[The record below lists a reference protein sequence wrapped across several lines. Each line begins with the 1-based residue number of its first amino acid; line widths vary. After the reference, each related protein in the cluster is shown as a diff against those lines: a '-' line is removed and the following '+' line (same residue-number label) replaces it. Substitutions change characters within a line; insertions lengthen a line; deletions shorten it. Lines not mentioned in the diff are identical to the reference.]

1 MRAPLANLSVTIF
14 APGPGGV
21 PTTEQPRTLARLD
34 SYEDSI
40 TAQGWYEAMTVG
52 GRVASLIE
60 ALDLLNRLMGSVV
73 VSGPRGQRVWEGF
86 VSEVALDL
94 GNGRQVSASLADMA
108 NAIRVGYDTPTGAQA
123 ATTVV
128 TAPASIARYG
138 RKERAIN
145 FGTTTAAAAANR
157 AQVVLNGIAYPGCKQ
172 EARAGTGRRDG
183 GIGVTIRCRGWV
195 DALAWL
201 PATNASTTV
210 TTTSTQALALLAAY
224 NATNAFFSVS
234 AASVVATGIGDT
246 ETASAT
252 TTYLDKLSN
261 LMAVGT
267 AAQQR
272 VAWGI
277 GPDRALIVRPWAGAS
292 PATIAYRQS
301 AATHQVVDGYGNT
314 VDPWDVT
321 PDAMVQI
328 VDLAIPAPPSGA
340 IDTATRMYASKVSR
354 RLSRDSA
361 EVTFASDD
369 AATLE
374 ELLTRSS
381 GSPNGTSARQAA
393 IERQTVAAARPHFSG
408 TNGTVDL
415 GGTGSI
421 NTGGGSINTG
431 GGSINT
437 GGGSI
442 NTGGG
447 DIANTGG
454 GDVDLGTGAG
464 IGGTGSSGVSTP
476 TPGTPGRLTRWK
488 SGGTS
493 LEDANALITGV
504 GVLTLAVA
512 GAYTLTI
519 PATGTAALGI
529 GSAGALAKW
538 TDGNTLASAVAG
550 TDYVAPGT
558 VAPIDARYLVATAN
572 GTLTNEVNLGALGSG
587 LLKQAVSGGVA
598 TISIAV
604 AGTDYLAPGDA
615 GPVDARYVV
624 TTANGTL
631 TNEVN
636 LGALGSGLLKQAV
649 SGGVATISIAVAGTD
664 YGTGTVGGTG
674 TAGRLM
680 QWATGGADAEN
691 STLIKT
697 GTGVLTL
704 ATGSNTMTLTLGA
717 SGGTINLA
725 GNTLTLAGNLI
736 TSGGGNITLAA
747 GGAYTLTIPKTG
759 TVPVGTGSANRLAYW
774 SGTND
779 LTYSADLRIDAANG
793 RLGIGATPNRTLE
806 VNGDCIVGGGLV
818 SASLASGLTAASG
831 QIRASDTI
839 RADNGFQAGGNP
851 VWVMGAYTATSD
863 APIVGY
869 ASVSIGGTVRK
880 VAVIA

>member
-1 MRAPLANLSVTIF
+1 MRSPLANLSVTIF
-14 APGPGGV
+14 APGPGGA
-21 PTTEQPRTLARLD
+21 PTTEQPLTLARLD
-34 SYEDSI
+34 DYEDSS
-40 TAQGWYEAMTVG
+40 TAQGWYEALRVG
-52 GRVASLIE
+52 GRVATVAE

-73 VSGPRGQRVWEGF
+73 VAGPRGQRVWEGF

-94 GNGRQVSASLADMA
+94 GGGRQITASLADMA
-108 NAIRVGYDTPTGAQA
+108 NAIRVGYDTPTGGQA

-157 AQVVLNGIAYPGCKQ
+157 AQVILNQIAYPGCKQ
-172 EARAGTGRRDG
+172 EIAAGTDRRPG
-183 GIGVTIRCRGWV
+183 GIGVSIRCRGWV

-224 NATNAFFSVS
+224 NATNAFFSTS
-234 AASVVATGIGDT
+234 PAGVVPTGIGDT

-267 AAQQR
+267 ATQQR

-277 GPDRALIVRPWAGAS
+277 GPGRALIVRPWAGAS
-292 PATIAYRQS
+292 PAAITYRQS

-340 IDTATRMYASKVSR
+340 IETATRMYASKVTR
-354 RLSRDSA
+354 RIGRDSIA
-361 EVTFASDD
+361 VTFGSDD

-421 NTGGGSINTG
+421 TTGGGSIDTG
-431 GGSINT
+431 GGSI
-437 GGGSI
+437 
-442 NTGGG
+442 
-447 DIANTGG
+447 DNTGG

-464 IGGTGSSGVSTP
+464 IGGAGSSGVSTP

-488 SGGTS
+488 TGGTS

-519 PATGTAALGI
+519 PATGTAALGT

-538 TDGNTLASAVAG
+538 TDNNTLASAIAG
-550 TDYVAPGT
+550 TDYVVPGT
-558 VAPIDARYLVATAN
+558 VAPIGARYLVATADA
-572 GTLTNEVNLGALGSG
+572 TLTNEINLGALGSG
-587 LLKQAVSGGVA
+587 LLKQTVSGGVA
-598 TISIAV
+598 TIAIAT

-624 TTANGTL
+624 TTANATL

-636 LGALGSGLLKQAV
+636 LGALGSGLLKQTV

-680 QWATGGADAEN
+680 QWASGGANAEN
-691 STLIKT
+691 STLIKS

-851 VWVMGAYTATSD
+851 VWVMGGYTAGSD
-863 APIVGY
+863 APIIGHVL
-869 ASVSIGGTVRK
+869 VVVGGTVRK
-880 VAVIA
+880 LGVIA